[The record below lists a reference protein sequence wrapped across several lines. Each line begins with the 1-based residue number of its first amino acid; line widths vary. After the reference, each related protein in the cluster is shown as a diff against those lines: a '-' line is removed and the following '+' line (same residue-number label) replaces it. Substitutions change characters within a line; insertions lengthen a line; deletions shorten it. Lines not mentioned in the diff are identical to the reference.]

1 MFNILH
7 TLYIDLL
14 KLLCIGGLEM
24 ISNKMKT
31 LVSNSSTIR
40 AMFEEG
46 KRLSEIYGEENVF
59 DYSIGNPN
67 VEPPESVKKV
77 ITDILNEENP
87 NLVHGYMNNSGYED
101 VRDAISAFLNKKYNL
116 LLSKDNLIMTCGAA
130 GGLNI
135 ILKSIL
141 NPDEE
146 VISFSPFFGEYKN
159 YVENFNGKLVTVPT
173 NTETFEPDLKA
184 LDAAITEKTKAL
196 IINNPNNPTGV
207 IYSNEV
213 LQGLADLL
221 NKKQSELNTSIYLIS
236 DEPYREIIYDNIE
249 VPCLLKY
256 YDNTFIG
263 YSYSKSLSLPGERIG
278 YVVANSSMNDFEEM
292 MSSLNIANRIL
303 GFVNAPSLFQRV
315 IAKTLDAKVDI
326 DIYKRNRD
334 LLYNHLISLGF
345 TCIKPQG
352 AFYLFPKSPI
362 EDDKKFCEDAKQF
375 NLLLVPGSAF
385 GCPGHVRLSYC
396 ISYEKI
402 KKSLAAFDKLA
413 TLYNLK

>member
-1 MFNILH
+1 
-7 TLYIDLL
+7 
-14 KLLCIGGLEM
+14 M
-24 ISNKMKT
+24 ISIKMKS
-31 LVSNSSTIR
+31 LVANSSTIR

-46 KRLSEIYGEENVF
+46 KRLAEIHGEENVF

-67 VEPPESVKKV
+67 VEPPERVKNA
-77 ITDILNEENP
+77 IFEILNEETP
-87 NLVHGYMNNSGYED
+87 NFIHGYMNNSGYED
-101 VRDAISAFLNKKYNL
+101 VRKAISNFLNTKHELKLCESN
-116 LLSKDNLIMTCGAA
+116 IVMTCGAA

-141 NPDEE
+141 NPEDE
-146 VISFSPFFGEYKN
+146 VITFSPYFGEYGN
-159 YVENFNGKLVTVPT
+159 YVQNFNGKLITSPT
-173 NTETFEPDLKA
+173 NTETFEPDLTA
-184 LDAAITEKTKAL
+184 LSEVITFKTKAL

-207 IYSNEV
+207 IYSKEV
-213 LQGLADLL
+213 IESLAELL
-221 NKKQSELNTSIYLIS
+221 KKKQQEFNSTIYLIS
-236 DEPYREIIYDNIE
+236 DEPYREIVYDNAE

-278 YVVANSSMNDFEEM
+278 YVVINPLMEDFDEVAA
-292 MSSLNIANRIL
+292 SLNIANRIL

-315 IAKTLDAKVDI
+315 IAKSLGAEVDVN
-326 DIYKRNRD
+326 IYKKNRD
-334 LLYNHLISLGF
+334 LLYDHLISLGF
-345 TCIKPQG
+345 TCVKPQG

-385 GCPGHVRLSYC
+385 GCPGHYRLSYC

-402 KKSLAAFDKLA
+402 KNSLQAFDKLA
-413 TLYNLK
+413 ALYNLK

>member
-1 MFNILH
+1 
-7 TLYIDLL
+7 
-14 KLLCIGGLEM
+14 M
-24 ISNKMKT
+24 ISNKMKS
-31 LVSNSSTIR
+31 LVSNNSTIR

-46 KRLSEIYGEENVF
+46 KRLSEIYGDENVF

-67 VEPPESVKKV
+67 VEPPASIKKV
-77 ITDILNEENP
+77 IAEILNEEKP
-87 NLVHGYMNNSGYED
+87 NFIHGYMNNSGYED
-101 VRDAISAFLNKKYNL
+101 VRDAISTFINKRYDL
-116 LLSKDNLIMTCGAA
+116 TLSQNNIVMTCGAA

-141 NPDEE
+141 NPADE
-146 VISFSPFFGEYKN
+146 VITFAPYFGEYNN
-159 YVENFNGKLVTVPT
+159 YVQNFDGKLIVVPT
-173 NTETFEPDLKA
+173 DTDNFDPDLNA
-184 LDAAITEKTKAL
+184 LADAITSKTKAL

-207 IYSNEV
+207 VYSKDV
-213 LQGLADLL
+213 IQGLTNLL
-221 NKKQSELNTSIYLIS
+221 NTKQNEFNTSIYLIS
-236 DEPYREIIYDNIE
+236 DEPYREIVYDDIE
-249 VPCLLKY
+249 VPCILKY
-256 YDNTFIG
+256 YNNTFIG

-278 YVVANSSMNDFEEM
+278 YVVANTLMDDFEEM

-315 IAKTLDAKVDI
+315 IAKSLGAEVDVS
-326 DIYKRNRD
+326 IYKKNRD

-345 TCIKPQG
+345 TCVKPQG
-352 AFYLFPKSPI
+352 AFYLFPKLPI

-402 KKSLAAFDKLA
+402 KNSLQAFDKLA
-413 TLYNLK
+413 ALYNLK